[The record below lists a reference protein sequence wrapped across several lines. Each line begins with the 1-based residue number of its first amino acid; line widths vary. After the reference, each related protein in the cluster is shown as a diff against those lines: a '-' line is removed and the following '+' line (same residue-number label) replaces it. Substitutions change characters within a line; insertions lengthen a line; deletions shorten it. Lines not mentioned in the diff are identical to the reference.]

1 MKKRKFNLLLQIAT
15 LCLCVAAIA
24 FGVYSAKTAS
34 LNVSGTIG
42 FTAHNCKVRVL
53 GKITGAVDAS
63 NTAITNNTSTA
74 TINYTDSSNTSQG
87 KLIEGTVD
95 TWDFGKIYFDDLN
108 TEGDAIAT
116 DIVFT
121 FTLTNESTAYDVI
134 ATLNVNNL
142 PSSIKPTVTF
152 NTDSNNSGVECEL
165 KKSGT
170 PVTITLT
177 LSLLT
182 GENISDTTKNLDI
195 KLSFDKVNENQT
207 VEKLGYTLNSSDKSI
222 LTGVPATTE
231 SNATL
236 NIPSYF
242 YDTTNSVVFIKSLGN
257 NGPLTNAN
265 QYFIITIPHSVT
277 TIGLS
282 AFASC
287 TNLTTITIPSSVT
300 SIGNFAFTS
309 CTGLT
314 EITIQSGVTTI
325 GHRAFR
331 SCTSLTEITIQ
342 SCVTTIENEAFDGCT
357 SLTTIN
363 ILSGVTT
370 IDSCVF
376 LGTKFLTDLQ
386 TNHKG
391 IYTCADGKK
400 IVISVPTECTT
411 IDLTGVVCIANNAF
425 SGCTGLTTITIPSS
439 VTTIGNSTF
448 YGCTGLTTINFNGTK
463 DQWNA
468 ITKDSSWNNNTGAY
482 TIKCTDGTITK
493 A

>member
-53 GKITGAVDAS
+53 GQITGAVDAS

-74 TINYTDSSNTSQG
+74 KINYTDSTNTSQG

-152 NTDSNNSGVECEL
+152 STGSNNSGVECEL

-182 GENISDTTKNLDI
+182 GENISDTTKNLDL
-195 KLSFDKVNENQT
+195 KLSFAKVNENQT
-207 VEKLGYTLNSSDKSI
+207 AEKLGYTLNSSDKSI

-231 SNATL
+231 PNATL

-242 YDTTNSVVFIKSLGN
+242 YDTTNNSVVFVKSLSDES
-257 NGPLTNAN
+257 PLTKAN
-265 QYFIITIPHSVT
+265 QYSIISIPSSVT
-277 TIGLS
+277 TIGIA

-300 SIGNFAFTS
+300 SIRMYAFYN
-309 CTGLT
+309 CT
-314 EITIQSGVTTI
+314 
-325 GHRAFR
+325 A
-331 SCTSLTEITIQ
+331 
-342 SCVTTIENEAFDGCT
+342 
-357 SLTTIN
+357 
-363 ILSGVTT
+363 
-370 IDSCVF
+370 
-376 LGTKFLTDLQ
+376 
-386 TNHKG
+386 
-391 IYTCADGKK
+391 
-400 IVISVPTECTT
+400 
-411 IDLTGVVCIANNAF
+411 
-425 SGCTGLTTITIPSS
+425 
-439 VTTIGNSTF
+439 
-448 YGCTGLTTINFNGTK
+448 LTTINFNGTK
-463 DQWNA
+463 NQWNA
-468 ITKDSSWNNNTGAY
+468 ITKGSGWDNNTGVY